1 MEKIFGLHACLAA
14 INNQK
19 RKIKFFYCTVDVF
32 RKIEPRINLKHNLKI
47 CKIIGRN
54 EITKLSGANNH
65 QGIFIEA
72 LQFHDNL
79 FNIKQV
85 VEKNIVILDNLSDHQ
100 NIGSIIRS
108 AYLFGIKTILY
119 YSNNNFTINSTL
131 IKAASGAYEKI
142 DFIKITNINFIIKEL
157 KKKNYWIVA
166 IDKDGDK
173 KLREIPSELKKII
186 IFGSEKKGVKKLIKQ
201 NSDIIARIPMIQRD
215 KEIESLNISNAA
227 TIVLYEICHEKQ
239 TQIF

>member
-1 MEKIFGLHACLAA
+1 MEKILGLHACQAA
-14 INNQK
+14 LNNQK
-19 RKIKFFYCTVDVF
+19 RRIKFFYCTVDVF
-32 RKIEPRINLKHNLKI
+32 RKIKQRVNITHNLKI

-54 EITKLSGANNH
+54 EITKLCGANNH

-72 LQFHDNL
+72 LPFHNNL
-79 FNIKQV
+79 FNLKQI

-119 YSNNNFTINSTL
+119 YSNKNFNINSTL

-142 DFIKITNINFIIKEL
+142 NFINITNINFVIKEL
-157 KKKNYWIVA
+157 KKKNYWVVA

-173 KLREIPSELKKII
+173 KLREIPNELKKII

-201 NSDIIARIPMIQRD
+201 NSDIVARIPMIHRD

-239 TQIF
+239 T

>member
-1 MEKIFGLHACLAA
+1 MEKIFGLHACIAA
-14 INNQK
+14 LNNQK
-19 RKIKFFYCTVDVF
+19 RKIKFFYCTVDIF
-32 RKIEPRINLKHNLKI
+32 RKVKPLINLKHNLKI

-54 EITKLSGANNH
+54 EITKLTGANNH

-72 LQFHDNL
+72 LQFHENL
-79 FNIKQV
+79 FNLRQI

-119 YSNNNFTINSTL
+119 YSNYNFNINSTL

-142 DFIKITNINFIIKEL
+142 NFIKVNNINSIIKEL
-157 KKKNYWIVA
+157 KKKNYWVIA

-173 KLREIPSELKKII
+173 KLREIPGELKKVI
-186 IFGSEKKGVKKLIKQ
+186 IFGSETKGVKKLIKR
-201 NSDIIARIPMIQRD
+201 NSDIIARIPMIQKD

-227 TIVLYEICHEKQ
+227 TIVLYEICHEKP